1 MLTVG
6 FGFRLNAR
14 FLTAWSCVN
23 VTTLLEEACTV
34 FKHLVRVLVTIQG
47 LLFFIPMAYAQS
59 TILDLPRASQ
69 HAVVTQRIGITDVSI
84 NYHRPLVNK
93 RKIWGSV
100 VPYGDVWRAG
110 ANENTT
116 IAFSDP
122 VNIEGKT
129 LPKGTYGLHMIPG
142 ENEWTVIFSR
152 NSTSWGS
159 FTYDQKEDALRVAV
173 KPQSAEFH
181 EALTYDFDDVKPDSS
196 TVTLRWEKVAV
207 PFKVAVNLNDVVQQ
221 SLNQQLR
228 GLSQYTWFGWDD
240 AATYLVDNKGNL
252 DEALKYSNKSIENE
266 ERYENLFTKSR
277 ILDAMGRKDEAT
289 AAQNKALAK
298 ANAIQLHTYARQL
311 QNEGK
316 QAEAITIFRDNAKKN
331 PDQWIVHVGLSRMY
345 SAQGDF
351 ANASKEMNT
360 AITTAPDTQKQ
371 PLQSLAKRLQA
382 KEDINK

>member
-1 MLTVG
+1 
-6 FGFRLNAR
+6 
-14 FLTAWSCVN
+14 
-23 VTTLLEEACTV
+23 
-34 FKHLVRVLVTIQG
+34 
-47 LLFFIPMAYAQS
+47 MAYAQS

>member
-1 MLTVG
+1 MY
-6 FGFRLNAR
+6 
-14 FLTAWSCVN
+14 
-23 VTTLLEEACTV
+23 
-34 FKHLVRVLVTIQG
+34 KHLVHALFAIETL
-47 LLFFIPMAYAQS
+47 LLFVSMAYAQS

-69 HAVVTQRIGITDVSI
+69 HAVVTQRIGITNVSI
-84 NYHRPLVNK
+84 NYHRPVVNK
-93 RKIWGSV
+93 RKIWGGV

-116 IAFSDP
+116 IAFTDP
-122 VNIEGKT
+122 VSIEGKT

-159 FTYDQKEDALRVAV
+159 FTYDQKEDALRVTV
-173 KPQSAEFH
+173 KPQPAEFH
-181 EALTYDFDDVKPDSS
+181 EALTYDFDDMRPDSS
-196 TVTLRWEKVAV
+196 TVTLRWEKIAV

-228 GLSQYTWFGWDD
+228 GLGQYTWFGWDD

-252 DEALKYSNKSIENE
+252 DEALKYSNNSIQNE
-266 ERYENLFTKSR
+266 ERFENLFTKSR
-277 ILDAMGRKDEAT
+277 ILDAMGKKDEANAT
-289 AAQNKALAK
+289 RSKALAK
-298 ANAIQLHTYARQL
+298 ANALQLHTYARQL

-316 QAEAITIFRDNAKKN
+316 QAEAFNIFRDNAKKN

-345 SAQGDF
+345 SGQGDF

-360 AITTAPDTQKQ
+360 AITTAPDNQKP
-371 PLQSLAKRLQA
+371 PLQAFAKRLQA

>member
-1 MLTVG
+1 VYKHL
-6 FGFRLNAR
+6 AR
-14 FLTAWSCVN
+14 FLTVI
-23 VTTLLEEACTV
+23 
-34 FKHLVRVLVTIQG
+34 HG
-47 LLFFIPMAYAQS
+47 LLFLVSIAHAQS

-84 NYHRPLVNK
+84 NYHRPVVNK
-93 RKIWGSV
+93 RKIWGGL

-116 IAFSDP
+116 IAFTDP
-122 VNIEGKT
+122 VNVEGKT
-129 LPKGTYGLHMIPG
+129 LPAGTYGLHMIPG
-142 ENEWTVIFSR
+142 ENEWTVIFSK

-159 FTYDQKEDALRVAV
+159 FTYDQKEDALRVTV
-173 KPQSAEFH
+173 KPQPADFH
-181 EALTYDFDDVKPDSS
+181 EALTYDFDDVKPDST
-196 TVTLRWEKVAV
+196 TVTLRWEKIAV

-221 SLNQQLR
+221 SLDKQLR
-228 GLSQYTWFGWDD
+228 GLGQYTWFGWDD

-252 DEALKYSNKSIENE
+252 DEALKYSNNSIQNE
-266 ERYENLFTKSR
+266 ERFENLFTKSR
-277 ILDAMGRKDEAT
+277 VLDALGRKDEAT
-289 AAQNKALAK
+289 ATKNKALNK

-316 QAEAITIFRDNAKKN
+316 QNEAFTIFRDNARKN

-345 SAQGDF
+345 SGQGDF

-360 AITTAPDTQKQ
+360 AISAAPDNQKA
-371 PLQSLAKRLQA
+371 PLQAFAKRLQA